1 MKTGSSETKAL
12 VKYRMKRA
20 RMVLRVAQKIN
31 QDDEDPASVV
41 NRAYYAM
48 DYAAL
53 ALLATIGQQTTKHG
67 GVLALFDMHFIK
79 PKILPKEM
87 SKFLHRALDMRH
99 MGDYEEEA
107 EITREQSSKVLDS
120 AIQFINSIEQK
131 LSEQI

>member
-1 MKTGSSETKAL
+1 
-12 VKYRMKRA
+12 
-20 RMVLRVAQKIN
+20 MVLRVAQEIN
-31 QDDEDPASVV
+31 QDDEDPTSVV
-41 NRAYYAM
+41 NRAY
-48 DYAAL
+48 YAAL

-87 SKFLHRALDMRH
+87 SKFLHRTLDMRH

-107 EITREQSSKVLDS
+107 EITREQASKVLDS